1 MSATVVATRA
11 AARIR
16 ETTVDMVVSLD
27 CGVMKSV
34 ADAVEYLTT
43 RSTEEPLKSLAERF
57 AHEGFE
63 LALVG
68 GPVRDAFLGRAIT
81 DLDLTTN
88 ARPDDI
94 LRIVSPIAEATWDVG
109 REFGTIAARV
119 HGELVEI
126 TTYRSDIYDGKTR
139 KPSVTFG
146 DTIEGD
152 LIRRDFTM
160 NAMALTL
167 PGLNLVDPRNGLNDL
182 LEGVLRTPGLAV
194 DSFADDPLRMMRAAR
209 FLSQLGVE
217 PHDDV
222 VAAMTS
228 EAASIAN
235 ISAERVREEL
245 VKLLATAHPEP
256 GLRLLVDTGIAE
268 LVLPE
273 LPALKLQVDEHAHH
287 KDVYE
292 HTITVVNQYIEIEQS
307 RHGARNPDIA
317 GRLAAL
323 LHDCGKP
330 ATKKVEAGGAVSF
343 HHHDVVGAKIAR
355 KRLIALR
362 FDNDTIDR
370 VSHLIE
376 HHLRFFGYSDS
387 SWTDSAVR
395 RYVRDAGEAL
405 EQLHILTRADVTT
418 RNRRKAE
425 KLSGAYDDLERR
437 IAEIRE
443 QEELDSIRPDLN
455 GEQIMQILGV
465 GPGRIIGEA
474 YRFLLDLR
482 LDEGPLDEATATL
495 RLQEWANSRL
505 S

>member
-1 MSATVVATRA
+1 
-11 AARIR
+11 
-16 ETTVDMVVSLD
+16 
-27 CGVMKSV
+27 MKSV

-43 RSTEEPLKSLAERF
+43 RSTEEPLKSLSERF
-57 AHEGFE
+57 AAAGFE

-68 GPVRDAFLGRAIT
+68 GPVRDAFLGRAIS

-94 LRIVSPIAEATWDVG
+94 LAIVGPIAEATWDVG
-109 REFGTIAARV
+109 REFGTIAARI
-119 HGELVEI
+119 HGQPVEI
-126 TTYRSDIYDGKTR
+126 TTYRADLYDGKTR
-139 KPSVTFG
+139 KPEVTFG

-152 LIRRDFTM
+152 LLRRDFTM

-167 PGLNLVDPRNGLNDL
+167 PDLRLVDPSGGLTDL
-182 LEGVLRTPGLAV
+182 LEGVLRTPGPAV
-194 DSFADDPLRMMRAAR
+194 NSFADDPLRMMRAAR
-209 FLSQLGVE
+209 FLSQLAVE
-217 PHDDV
+217 PHTDV
-222 VAAMTS
+222 VEAMTAD
-228 EAASIAN
+228 AATIEN
-235 ISAERVREEL
+235 ISAERVRDEL

-256 GLRLLVDTGIAE
+256 GIRLLVDTGIADR
-268 LVLPE
+268 VIPE
-273 LPALKLQVDEHAHH
+273 IPALKLQVDEHAHH

-292 HTITVVNQYIEIEQS
+292 HTITVVNQYIEIEQA
-307 RHGARNPDIA
+307 RHGASNPDIA

-330 ATKKVEAGGAVSF
+330 ATKRVEAGGAVSF
-343 HHHDVVGAKIAR
+343 YHHDVVGAKIAK
-355 KRLIALR
+355 KRLVALR

-370 VSHLIE
+370 VTHLIE

-395 RYVRDAGEAL
+395 RYVRDAGEGL

-425 KLSGAYDDLERR
+425 KLSAAYDDLERR

-443 QEELDSIRPDLN
+443 REELDSIRPDLN
-455 GEQIMQILGV
+455 GEQIMAILEV
-465 GPGRIIGEA
+465 GPGRIVGDA
-474 YRFLLDLR
+474 YRFLLELR
-482 LDEGPLDEATATL
+482 LDEGPLDASEAERRL
-495 RLQEWANSRL
+495 RDWAASRL

>member
-1 MSATVVATRA
+1 
-11 AARIR
+11 
-16 ETTVDMVVSLD
+16 
-27 CGVMKSV
+27 MKSV

-43 RSTEEPLKSLAERF
+43 RSTEEPLKSLAARF

-119 HGELVEI
+119 HSELVEI

-182 LEGVLRTPGLAV
+182 LEGVLRTPGHAV

-228 EAASIAN
+228 EAATIAN
-235 ISAERVREEL
+235 ISAERVRDEL

-330 ATKKVEAGGAVSF
+330 ATKKVESG
-343 HHHDVVGAKIAR
+343 
-355 KRLIALR
+355 LIQP
-362 FDNDTIDR
+362 THQI
-370 VSHLIE
+370 IIPMCCI
-376 HHLRFFGYSDS
+376 GM
-387 SWTDSAVR
+387 
-395 RYVRDAGEAL
+395 
-405 EQLHILTRADVTT
+405 IMTR
-418 RNRRKAE
+418 
-425 KLSGAYDDLERR
+425 
-437 IAEIRE
+437 
-443 QEELDSIRPDLN
+443 
-455 GEQIMQILGV
+455 
-465 GPGRIIGEA
+465 
-474 YRFLLDLR
+474 
-482 LDEGPLDEATATL
+482 
-495 RLQEWANSRL
+495 W
-505 S
+505 

>member
-1 MSATVVATRA
+1 
-11 AARIR
+11 
-16 ETTVDMVVSLD
+16 
-27 CGVMKSV
+27 MKSV

-43 RSTEEPLKSLAERF
+43 RSTEEPLKSLSERF
-57 AHEGFE
+57 AAAGFE

-68 GPVRDAFLGRAIT
+68 GPVRDAFLGRAIS

-94 LRIVSPIAEATWDVG
+94 LAIVGPIAEATWDVG
-109 REFGTIAARV
+109 REFGTIAARI
-119 HGELVEI
+119 HGQPVEI
-126 TTYRSDIYDGKTR
+126 TTYRADLYDGKTR
-139 KPSVTFG
+139 KPEVTFG

-152 LIRRDFTM
+152 LLRRDFTM

-167 PGLNLVDPRNGLNDL
+167 PDLRLVDPSGGLTDL
-182 LEGVLRTPGLAV
+182 LEGVLRTPGPAV
-194 DSFADDPLRMMRAAR
+194 NSFADDPLRMMRAAR
-209 FLSQLGVE
+209 FLSQLAVE
-217 PHDDV
+217 PHADV
-222 VAAMTS
+222 VEAMTAD
-228 EAASIAN
+228 AATIEN
-235 ISAERVREEL
+235 ISAERVRDEL

-256 GLRLLVDTGIAE
+256 GIRLLVDTGIADR
-268 LVLPE
+268 VIPE
-273 LPALKLQVDEHAHH
+273 IPALKLQVDEHAHH

-292 HTITVVNQYIEIEQS
+292 HTITVVNQYIEIEQA
-307 RHGARNPDIA
+307 RHGASNPDIA

-330 ATKKVEAGGAVSF
+330 ATKRVEAGGAVSF
-343 HHHDVVGAKIAR
+343 YHHDVVGAKIAK
-355 KRLIALR
+355 KRLVALR

-370 VSHLIE
+370 VTHLIE

-395 RYVRDAGEAL
+395 RYVRDAGEGL

-425 KLSGAYDDLERR
+425 KLSAAYDDLERR

-443 QEELDSIRPDLN
+443 REELDSIRPDLN
-455 GEQIMQILGV
+455 GEQIMAILEV
-465 GPGRIIGEA
+465 GPGRIVGDA
-474 YRFLLDLR
+474 YRFLLELR
-482 LDEGPLDEATATL
+482 LDEGPLDASEAERRL
-495 RLQEWANSRL
+495 RDWAASRL